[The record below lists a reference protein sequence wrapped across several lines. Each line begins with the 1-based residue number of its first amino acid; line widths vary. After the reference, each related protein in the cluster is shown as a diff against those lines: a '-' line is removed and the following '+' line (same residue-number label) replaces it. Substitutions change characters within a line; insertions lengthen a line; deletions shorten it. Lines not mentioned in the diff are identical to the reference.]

1 MTVAIIGA
9 GLSGLALARRLQ
21 NQDIDYRI
29 FEARDRVGGR
39 ILTESGHD
47 LGPTWF
53 WPDENEHTIRL
64 LEELAVD
71 SFSQWTRG
79 QSLYQ
84 ADSQLAP
91 QRFIDPHGYH
101 GAKRIVGGC
110 SSLVA
115 ALVSELKQPIALR
128 RQLLC
133 IRKTDTG
140 VILAFL
146 DTSSNEKEEVHADRV
161 ALCLPPR
168 LIASGIQF
176 EPLLD
181 KRLAQRL
188 RETPTWM
195 AGQTKAIVSYKTP
208 GWRTQGLSGSAF
220 SDDPVAIAREV
231 FDACGPVSTLPALG
245 AFLSQAPPPEQ
256 LSLSQFEAKLMRQFS
271 LLFGAEFGMPE
282 SVTYKDWSRDI
293 YTSTAAD
300 AEILNA
306 HPRYGHPWFEL
317 DHWEDRLFFCGSE
330 TSRIAGGYME
340 GALQAASRTASS
352 IGLSYGIQQAV

>member
-21 NQDIDYRI
+21 NKDVDHRI

-84 ADSQLAP
+84 ADCQLAP

-101 GAKRIVGGC
+101 GAKRIAGGC

-115 ALVSELKQPIALR
+115 ALVSELMQPIALSR
-128 RQLLC
+128 RLLC
-133 IRKTDTG
+133 IRKADTG
-140 VILAFL
+140 VMLEFL
-146 DTSSNEKEEVHADRV
+146 DTGSNEREEVRANQV

-181 KRLAQRL
+181 KRLAQLL

-195 AGQTKAIVSYKTP
+195 AGQAKAIARYKTP
-208 GWRTQGLSGSAF
+208 GWRAQGLSGSAF
-220 SDDPVAIAREV
+220 SDDPAAIAREV
-231 FDACGPVSTLPALG
+231 FDACGPGNTLPALG
-245 AFLSQAPPPEQ
+245 TFLSQTPPPEQ
-256 LSLSQFEAKLMRQFS
+256 LLLAEFEEKLMRQFS
-271 LLFGAEFGMPE
+271 LLFGTEFGDPE
-282 SVTYKDWSRDI
+282 SVVYKDWSRDV

-306 HPRYGHPWFEL
+306 HPIYGHPWFEL

-330 TSRIAGGYME
+330 TSRVAGGYME
-340 GALQAASRTASS
+340 GALQAAYRTASS
-352 IGLSYGIQQAV
+352 ISLSYGVQRAL